1 MELLD
6 IYNEERQLT
15 GRLHRRGERLRKGD
29 HILVV
34 CVWVTDGAGRLLL
47 TLRAP
52 EKPASPNTWENSGGA
67 AKAGETSRQAMV
79 RELREE
85 TGICIREEELVFLE
99 TDKARDAFFDFYF
112 LVHPTPVEDI
122 VFQPGETA
130 GAMWATLDEIEEL
143 IRRGQVAPPI
153 ARRFRHQRELLEKL
167 LEPTGQGG
175 DGLVNR

>member
-6 IYNEERQLT
+6 IYDSERRVT

-29 HILVV
+29 YILVV
-34 CVWVTDGAGRLLL
+34 CVWVSDGKGRLLL

-52 EKPASPNTWENSGGA
+52 EKAASPNTWENSGGA

-85 TGICIREEELVFLE
+85 TGIAAKQEELVLLE
-99 TDKARDAFFDFYF
+99 SDKTKDAFFDFYF
-112 LVHPTPVEDI
+112 LVHPMPVEDV

-130 GAMWATLDEIEEL
+130 GARWATLEQIDEL
-143 IRRGQVAPPI
+143 IGQGEVAPPI
-153 ARRFRHQRELLEKL
+153 ARRFRHQRELLRRL
-167 LEPTGQGG
+167 M
-175 DGLVNR
+175 DDV

>member
-6 IYNEERQLT
+6 VYNDERQLT
-15 GRLHRRGERLRKGD
+15 GRLHRRGDRLSKGD

-34 CVWVTDGAGRLLL
+34 CVWVSDGAGRLLL

-79 RELREE
+79 RELWEE
-85 TGICIREEELVFLE
+85 TGIRIQEDELVFLE
-99 TDKARDAFFDFYF
+99 SDKTRDAFFDFYY
-112 LVHPTPVEDI
+112 LVHPTPVEEI

-130 GAMWATLDEIEEL
+130 GARWATPEQIEEL
-143 IRRGQVAPPI
+143 IRQGRVAPPI
-153 ARRFRHQRELLEKL
+153 ARRFRHQKELLEKL
-167 LEPTGQGG
+167 LKQ
-175 DGLVNR
+175 D